1 MSYMD
6 IENLYKAQDILLFRE
21 CYAMEKIHGSSAHIG
36 WKDGKVSF
44 FAGGCKHENFVAL
57 FNQDALAEGFRANIG
72 EDPCVVF
79 GEAYGGKMQGMS
91 ATYGKELRFVAF
103 EVKVGEA
110 WLAVPQAE
118 DVVKKLGIE
127 FVHYVKIPTDLAS
140 IDAQRDADSVQAVRN
155 GMGPGKM
162 REGIVLRPLI
172 EVRKNNGERI
182 ISKHKRDEFKE
193 RQHVPQVVDP
203 ERMGVISAA
212 QAVADEWVIPMRLE
226 HVLQGL
232 PNATGMEHTSEV
244 IRAMIADVYK
254 EAKGEIV
261 ESKDVQTAIGKKTA
275 EMWKA
280 KVRARLHDETKV

>member
-1 MSYMD
+1 MD

-21 CYAMEKIHGSSAHIG
+21 CYAMEKIHGSSAHVG
-36 WKDGKVSF
+36 WKDGKVLF

-57 FNQDALAEGFRANIG
+57 FNQDALAEVFRANVG
-72 EDPCVVF
+72 DDPCMVF

-91 ATYGKELRFVAF
+91 ATYGKELKFVAF
-103 EVKVGEA
+103 EVKIGEN

-118 DVVKKLGIE
+118 DVAKKLGIE
-127 FVHYVKIPTDLAS
+127 FVHYVKITTDLAA
-140 IDAQRDADSVQAVRN
+140 IDAQKDADSVQAVRN
-155 GMGPGKM
+155 GMGTGKM

-172 EVRKNNGERI
+172 EVRKNNGERV

-203 ERMGVISAA
+203 ARAA
-212 QAVADEWVIPMRLE
+212 VLSEVQAIVDEWVIPMRLE

-232 PNATGMEHTSEV
+232 PDATGMEHTADV

-275 EMWKA
+275 EMWKS
-280 KVRARLHDETKV
+280 KVRSRLAFKPGS